1 MDAFA
6 AVADLPGVGE
16 AAAQARTSFDAM
28 LWDRQLRKV
37 AEELSRRSALAG
49 AASSA
54 GIDGIE
60 IEWRVWEAGQAAD
73 DTPMGKAAAG
83 VVALYAQLPTLRQ
96 VWETAPLQALAK
108 VHALV
113 AVPVTPE
120 DVGRPRTG
128 PPQDPLHIG
137 DAPQAGDV
145 APRLGDLARRLG
157 TGTQAPALVVAAV
170 VHAELMTLQPF
181 TYGSGLVARAVD
193 RLVLGGRGVDPDN
206 WSVPEAGLHAQGRSA
221 YARALRGYAGGDVGG
236 WVTFYCAALA
246 EGTQGLSELV
256 R

>member
-1 MDAFA
+1 M
-6 AVADLPGVGE
+6 
-16 AAAQARTSFDAM
+16 
-28 LWDRQLRKV
+28 
-37 AEELSRRSALAG
+37 
-49 AASSA
+49 
-54 GIDGIE
+54 
-60 IEWRVWEAGQAAD
+60 
-73 DTPMGKAAAG
+73 
-83 VVALYAQLPTLRQ
+83 ALYAQLPTLRQ

-206 WSVPEAGLHAQGRSA
+206 WSVPEAGLHAKGRSA
-221 YARALRGYAGGDVGG
+221 YARALRGYAAGDVVG